1 MDGLENKRLKIF
13 KRECILAGPR
23 SSILG
28 MYKLLESLG
37 ARSNKK
43 DAQALN
49 LLSNK
54 RAQVVL
60 FLRNEGIK
68 GKFPEVLLLNK
79 SWWDYYHNRKKTRSS
94 VITYNIPA
102 KWNWVL
108 ANILQLE
115 DIPILIPEDEN

>member
-13 KRECILAGPR
+13 RRECILAGPR
-23 SSILG
+23 SSVIG

-37 ARSNKK
+37 ARSNKE
-43 DAQALN
+43 DIQAKK
-49 LLSNK
+49 LLSNR

-60 FLRNEGIK
+60 FLRNGGIK
-68 GKFPEVLLLNK
+68 GKFPEVLLLNR
-79 SWWDYYHNRKKTRSS
+79 SWWDYYHNRKKTGSS

-108 ANILQLE
+108 ANVLQWE
-115 DIPILIPEDEN
+115 DIPTLIPEYED